1 MLLYYYYD
9 LILRFFYV
17 LLHLVNPR
25 GIKRP
30 LASGL
35 ITFFINGNPVFSN
48 GLRSL
53 PRNPPD
59 YIILG
64 NWVFDNL
71 ISVDKYF
78 AKALRRFATCLL
90 VNNNLRGKL
99 VSLSPIIFDDNLK
112 TTSVSFFIAYI
123 SLLSC
128 KFDSFTF
135 KLLFCVIFRLIKT
148 KPLYDIK
155 LTKILQFLVKIQ
167 KQFLLLLKEWNKI
180 LYFLYLSLL

>member
-1 MLLYYYYD
+1 M
-9 LILRFFYV
+9 
-17 LLHLVNPR
+17 HLVNPR

-90 VNNNLRGKL
+90 VNNNLRGKF
-99 VSLSPIIFDDNLK
+99 VSFSPIIFDDNLK
-112 TTSVSFFIAYI
+112 TTSVSFFGADF

-128 KFDSFTF
+128 EFDSFTF
-135 KLLFCVIFRLIKT
+135 KLLCCVVFILIKI
-148 KPLYDIK
+148 KHLYDICIYKTLRVPCENSK
-155 LTKILQFLVKIQ
+155 LVSFASSRMK
-167 KQFLLLLKEWNKI
+167 
-180 LYFLYLSLL
+180 